1 MVLFTFCKGKGA
13 KQKELAKQ
21 LSDLQKQKS
30 DIEKQRLLN
39 NNNHADTILN
49 MPMNIPYEETYKD
62 SKILDSQL
70 Q

>member
-1 MVLFTFCKGKGA
+1 MVLFTFCKGKGT

-21 LSDLQKQKS
+21 LKALQSQKS
-30 DIEKQRLLN
+30 DFEKQRLLS
-39 NNNHADTILN
+39 NNNHTDTILN

-62 SKILDSQL
+62 SKILDNQL